1 MLVLETEGA
10 MPPARRKRRR
20 PKKSGRADAPTH
32 VSVTTATLIRA
43 HEPLAS
49 ESAAAAWAAR
59 LNEDE
64 FTQSLLDEALDSLE
78 RVLAAEA
85 AATGRPFVQAPAL
98 EQIVNSR
105 IGYGEGDRLA
115 DGRFIDAFDIDARG
129 GTAGSPR
136 RERQGRTRPIARIA
150 AILSGKDEANAC
162 EFLVPRVR
170 ADFDSGRMYAAAMGI
185 EPAARATLVE
195 MDAALD
201 VPDHEA
207 DLDEL
212 ERMLPGLTVLTD
224 RALEEGRAWGGL
236 AETVEPALRLA
247 ERIIRRR
254 RVLEQ

>member
-1 MLVLETEGA
+1 MVLETEGA
-10 MPPARRKRRR
+10 LPPARRKRRR
-20 PKKSGRADAPTH
+20 PKQSGKADAATH

-43 HEPLAS
+43 HDPLGTES
-49 ESAAAAWAAR
+49 EAAEWSAR

-64 FTQSLLDEALDSLE
+64 FTQALLDEALDAVE

-85 AATGRPFVQAPAL
+85 AASGRPFAQSPAL
-98 EQIVNSR
+98 EQIVNCR
-105 IGYGEGDRLA
+105 IGYGDGDRLA
-115 DGRFIDAFDIDARG
+115 GGRFIDAFDIDARG
-129 GTAGSPR
+129 GTASSPR
-136 RERQGRTRPIARIA
+136 RERLGRTMPIARIA
-150 AILSGKDEANAC
+150 AILGGRDEAQAC

-170 ADFDSGRMYAAAMGI
+170 ADFDAGRTYAAVLGI

-195 MDAALD
+195 MDDALD

-224 RALEEGRAWGGL
+224 RALEEGRSWDGARE
-236 AETVEPALRLA
+236 AVEAPLRLA
-247 ERIIRRR
+247 ERVIRRR